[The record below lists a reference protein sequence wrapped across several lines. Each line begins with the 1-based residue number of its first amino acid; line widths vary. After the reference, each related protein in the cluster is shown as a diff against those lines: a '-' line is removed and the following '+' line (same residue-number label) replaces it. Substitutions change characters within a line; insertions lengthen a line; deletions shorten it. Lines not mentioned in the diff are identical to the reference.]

1 MGAMGL
7 KILALNF
14 PAKDIPTQIPAN
26 IEITQA
32 TFNNPPTLHDFHVLL
47 LDTSEVLSSD
57 YWERTTAGHLAS
69 GDHNLDYFLEFK
81 NKVNEQIMTG
91 GVTFCFSCRRH
102 SRNYY
107 YDSWK
112 IDNYFFCP
120 LDLGIVNE
128 KGNTFSVKYD
138 ELRYFNPL
146 FRRIPLGEI
155 EWDCYFSKPPIGAR
169 ILGIN
174 RAKYPVF
181 MEVPIGGGKL
191 VLLPR
196 FKDRHKAVTIIINEI
211 IPQMVHE
218 EGFAV
223 MPQWFP
229 DFSSS
234 YEQEVKTT
242 LKDLETAKRLLYT
255 KDKVLKNAVAFAL
268 KKLGFQVDVLPDGTQ
283 PDLKIRDGEQM
294 AAVEVKGH
302 ENAQADRKDVLQL
315 LGYMSEEDTTEKG
328 VFVAN
333 HEFNIQPQ
341 KRREKAFTEGAI
353 QLADCNNISLISSV
367 DLYNSLLKV
376 IEKKLSDT
384 TVQENRKKIMTGRA
398 LVSL

>member
-1 MGAMGL
+1 MGL

-14 PAKDIPTQIPAN
+14 PTKDIPTQVPAN

-32 TFNNPPTLHDFHVLL
+32 IFNDSPTLHDFHVLL
-47 LDTSEVLSSD
+47 LDASEVLNSI
-57 YWERTTAGHLAS
+57 YWEKGTYGYISSSKHR
-69 GDHNLDYFLEFK
+69 LDYFLKFK
-81 NKVNEQIMTG
+81 DKVNEQVTTG
-91 GVTFCFSCRRH
+91 GVTFCFSCH
-102 SRNYY
+102 EYSKNYEFSNTY
-107 YDSWK
+107 LS
-112 IDNYFFCP
+112 NYFFCP

-128 KGNTFSVKYD
+128 EGDTFIVKYE

-146 FRRIPLGEI
+146 FRKTSLEGPK
-155 EWDCYFSKPPIGAR
+155 WDCYFSKPPIGAR

-191 VLLPR
+191 VMLPR
-196 FKDRHKAVTIIINEI
+196 FKDRHEAVTIIINEI
-211 IPQMVHE
+211 VPQMVHE
-218 EGFAV
+218 EGSAV

-234 YEQEVKTT
+234 YEQEVKAT

-255 KDKVLKNAVAFAL
+255 KDRVLKNAVAFAL

-283 PDLKIRDGEQM
+283 PDLRIHDGEQI